1 MLKDLERQVQKDKII
16 KEKSESAIRQL
27 EDMKQTQKNLVADR
41 DIVKQ
46 EKQILDERIKRQN
59 DEVTNL
65 KDKLHAK
72 YKP

>member
-1 MLKDLERQVQKDKII
+1 MDLERQSQKDKML

-27 EDMKQTQKNLVADR
+27 EEMRQTQKNLIADR
-41 DIVKQ
+41 DIVSR
-46 EKQILDERIKRQN
+46 ERQILDERIKKQQ
-59 DEVTNL
+59 EELTTM